1 MTVTTTD
8 ERLRERLDA
17 EAVILTEAFPTATI
31 DAQTN
36 TVTIVNHPLPP
47 GWSHS
52 STDVLFSFP
61 PNYPA
66 GCPDNVCVRPD
77 LRLARGELPA
87 NNQGVQ
93 VHAGREWLQ
102 LSWHI
107 DAADWRPS
115 ANPREGSNL
124 VTYLI
129 GALSRFEDVI

>member
-1 MTVTTTD
+1 MTATAD
-8 ERLRERLDA
+8 RLHERLDL
-17 EAVILTEAFPTATI
+17 EAVLLAEAFPLAAI
-31 DAQTN
+31 HLETN
-36 TVTIVNHPLPP
+36 TVVLADHVLPV
-47 GWSHS
+47 GWSHP
-52 STDVLFSFP
+52 STDVLFCFP

-77 LRLARGELPA
+77 LRLANGQMPA
-87 NNQGVQ
+87 NNQGLQ

-107 DAADWRPS
+107 DGGDWRPS